1 MSDEQK
7 PGIANG
13 TLFLVHMKHGPWW
26 SEMKRGVVLEAKS
39 DGSFGTPMEF
49 SHFGWAQGYFTL
61 TPTVERTKKGM
72 KITLVSSNDRYKRAL
87 TVLPYTREQF
97 EADRERRFGPRM

>member
-1 MSDEQK
+1 MSNEQNT
-7 PGIANG
+7 GIANG
-13 TLFLVHMKHGPWW
+13 TLFIVHMKHGPWW

-49 SHFGWAQGYFTL
+49 AHFGWAQGYFTL
-61 TPTVERTKKGM
+61 TPTAEVTKKGV
-72 KITLVSSNDRYKRAL
+72 KVTLVAQNDRFKRSL

-97 EADRERRFGPRM
+97 EIDRAKRFGSR